1 MTDPHPPA
9 ADLVDADPRIAPAD
23 AAPPILSDVASVAGY
38 VLGVSY
44 PVLALSTGVRGI
56 YQLFFKAAPVTDLGP
71 ALSILAAACYLAAT
85 LGFVVRRRWA
95 WHVGVGL
102 LVFELAGAVVVGM
115 LSFVVPAMIGHTAWG
130 RFGADYGFF
139 PLFQPV
145 LGLIWLFWPPTM
157 QRYGVAPRRWP
168 RILGS
173 TRHTPHTTDAR
184 P

>member
-9 ADLVDADPRIAPAD
+9 AATHAAPADAAPAD

-71 ALSILAAACYLAAT
+71 ALSILAAACYLAAS

-102 LVFELAGAVVVGM
+102 LAFELAGAIVVGA
-115 LSFVVPAMIGHTAWG
+115 LSLAVPATIGHTAWG

-157 QRYGVAPRRWP
+157 RRYGVDPQRWP
-168 RILGS
+168 RILGFA
-173 TRHTPHTTDAR
+173 RHAPHTTDAR